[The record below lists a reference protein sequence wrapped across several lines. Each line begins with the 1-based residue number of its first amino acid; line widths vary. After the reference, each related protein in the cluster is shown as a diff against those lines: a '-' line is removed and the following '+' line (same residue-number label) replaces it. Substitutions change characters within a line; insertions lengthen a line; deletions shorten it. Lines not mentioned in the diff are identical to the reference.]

1 MKLFLDTDVLLDV
14 LVQRAP
20 HSIPASRIWSRVE
33 TRVVEGYISAVS
45 FNNAHYVIRRAAG
58 RQAAH
63 EALKLLRDIFRL
75 VPLDEEILQRAIDSD
90 SSDFEDAIQFF
101 SALRAQADCLLTRN
115 VRHFPAEPLSV
126 LTPEQFLKIHS
137 IL

>member
-14 LVQRAP
+14 LTERAP
-20 HSIPASRIWSRVE
+20 HSVPASRVWSRVE
-33 TRVVEGYISAVS
+33 ARRAEGHISAVS

-58 RQAAH
+58 RRAAH
-63 EALKLLRDIFRL
+63 EALKLLRDVFRV
-75 VPLDEEILQRAIDSD
+75 VPLDEEILRRAMDSD
-90 SSDFEDAIQFF
+90 SPDIEDAIQFF
-101 SALRAQADCLLTRN
+101 SALRARADCLLTRN

-137 IL
+137 TL